1 MSCSLRER
9 KSQSRGQFLRWGC
22 VAAAGRAWQPAVAE
36 TLQEAL
42 VNAYLINPALNAE
55 RARLR
60 ATDEGVALAKSGLRP
75 TITAGGDTAFENVDN
90 DVSAPRGVTGAGAAA
105 AVIGAG
111 GFPTGTSHPRGWDVT
126 VTQPVFTGLQNINA
140 IHETKATV
148 QAGREDLRTIEQTT
162 LLDAATAYMNV
173 VRDQAVVRLRENNV
187 TVLTEQLK
195 QTRDRFNVGEVTRT
209 DVAQAE
215 ARLSGAIA
223 DLNVA
228 QSNLKTSRAIYEQVI
243 GHPPSNLVTPSS
255 IAHLL
260 PRTLE
265 EAMTQ
270 GDGENPVILSAVYKE
285 ESSLY
290 TVNRIIGELLP
301 TAKLQ
306 ATYGQRFGFLNT
318 PDFAG
323 DRSLNEEDTVTVMGR
338 VNVPLYQG
346 GGVAARVRQ
355 AKETNNQFKREVE
368 DARLHVHADVSSNW
382 GILQSTALVIKSA
395 RDAVRANGIALAG
408 VQEEAKVGQRTTL
421 DVLNAQLE
429 LVTSQIALV
438 TAQRDQVVAEY
449 SLCAAVGR
457 LDAQSLGLSAPY
469 YSPTEHFDTVTN
481 KWFGLTPPPPP
492 APDE

>member
-22 VAAAGRAWQPAVAE
+22 VAAAVLSWQPAVAE

-195 QTRDRFNVGEVTRT
+195 QTRDRF
-209 DVAQAE
+209 
-215 ARLSGAIA
+215 
-223 DLNVA
+223 
-228 QSNLKTSRAIYEQVI
+228 
-243 GHPPSNLVTPSS
+243 NLVTPSS